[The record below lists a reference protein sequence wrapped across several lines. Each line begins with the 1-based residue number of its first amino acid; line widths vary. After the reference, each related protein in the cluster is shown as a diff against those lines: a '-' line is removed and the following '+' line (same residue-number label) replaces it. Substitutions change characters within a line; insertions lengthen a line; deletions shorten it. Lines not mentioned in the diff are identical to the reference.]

1 MIHIE
6 YTAEQAALQPK
17 LAPANINPDSFLA
30 TDYLNHYNE
39 VVMLLEMIP
48 DMPDMVEDAA
58 GWQPKSYSQHF
69 IDSGFQGTNLAIEA
83 FDLAPAPIKI
93 SFNHVCGK
101 IDKLV
106 LSTVEGLLSL
116 NVVERGLSTAAQ
128 NLIRQRVL
136 NAKELLIKLTQVV
149 NGHIEDSESFVAAV
163 NLLGSSIPKTEQD
176 HDIGE
181 VQTQDD
187 IDKLFD

>member
-1 MIHIE
+1 MHIE
-6 YTAEQAALQPK
+6 YTAEQTALQPK

-58 GWQPKSYSQHF
+58 DWQPKSYAQHF
-69 IDSGFQGTNLAIEA
+69 IDSGFQGPKLAIEA
-83 FDLAPAPIKI
+83 FDLAPDPIKI
-93 SFNHVCGK
+93 SFNHVCGE

-106 LSTVEGLLSL
+106 LSTVAGLLSL
-116 NVVERGLSTAAQ
+116 NVVERGLSAAAQ
-128 NLIRQRVL
+128 ELIRQRVTS
-136 NAKELLIKLTQVV
+136 AKELLLKLTQVV

-163 NLLGSSIPKTEQD
+163 DLLNSSLPENEQD
-176 HDIGE
+176 HDLGE